1 MAAPAISRDSGDASP
16 AAPISA
22 AMVSVVAA
30 VGATLGIE
38 AIQSPRSPTDLSAS
52 PADVSF
58 AISQNPFLSN
68 GPLFQAQSQWAA
80 LRRQAAD
87 GGLSRGRHA
96 EPGRAGLRL
105 NQAGGEAIE
114 PFERDRRP
122 VHLLHRVRPRNRLQM
137 EAARIHRLRVA
148 QPELGVQGSADR

>member
-30 VGATLGIE
+30 VGATLVIE

-68 GPLFQAQSQWAA
+68 GPLFQAEGQWTA
-80 LRRQAAD
+80 LRWQAAD
-87 GGLSRGRHA
+87 GGLSGADDGLSGGGHA
-96 EPGRAGLRL
+96 E
-105 NQAGGEAIE
+105 
-114 PFERDRRP
+114 
-122 VHLLHRVRPRNRLQM
+122 
-137 EAARIHRLRVA
+137 
-148 QPELGVQGSADR
+148 